1 MIGLRKTEAFLQE
14 LVFQSSTYGE
24 GKRDKEKEEDAM
36 TAWTEGDV
44 QVNDITIHYYRTGDK
59 NNPSVLL
66 LHGITDSGRCWSRM
80 AADLAGSYDVIM
92 TDARGHGHS
101 GTSAA
106 QVSIALLADDAAAV
120 IGALGLQKPYLVG
133 HSMRGITAATV
144 AANYPDLVRAI
155 VLEDPA
161 LQDKSPSQTDINKG
175 LLVTGEEQPAQS
187 GWQWLFD
194 LRALPREERIARGFA
209 LNPTWAQEEIL
220 PWADSKAEL
229 NIAMLEPALAAVTN
243 SRWRE
248 IMARIQCHILLITG
262 DPELGVVVTPE
273 VAQQAAQL
281 WKQGEVV
288 HIAGAGHNIRRDR
301 YAEMM
306 GAVKAFLNKV

>member
-1 MIGLRKTEAFLQE
+1 
-14 LVFQSSTYGE
+14 
-24 GKRDKEKEEDAM
+24 M

-66 LHGITDSGRCWSRM
+66 LHGITDSGQCWSRM

-106 QVSIALLADDAAAV
+106 EVSIARLSEDAVAV
-120 IGALGLQKPYLVG
+120 IRALGLQKPYLLG
-133 HSMRGITAATV
+133 HSMGGITAATV
-144 AANYPDLVRAI
+144 AANYPDVVRAV

-161 LQDKSPSQTDINKG
+161 LQDKPPSQADINKG

-187 GWQWLFD
+187 GWQWLFE
-194 LRALPREERIARGFA
+194 LRALPREERIARGHA
-209 LNPTWAQEEIL
+209 LNPTWAQEEII
-220 PWADSKAEL
+220 PWVDSKAEM
-229 NIAMLEPALAAVTN
+229 NIAVLEPALAAVKN

-248 IMARIQCHILLITG
+248 IMARIQCPILLITG
-262 DPELGVVVTPE
+262 DPERGVVVTPE
-273 VAQQAAQL
+273 VAQQVVQL